1 MRIVVAL
8 ILIVVVVAGVLL
20 FANRPPRED
29 EGIQSFRRHIDAL
42 SPEARH
48 DVMERARRYE
58 QGKN

>member
-1 MRIVVAL
+1 M
-8 ILIVVVVAGVLL
+8 VVVAGVLL